1 MAFSKN
7 VVTMEAGG
15 LFVIAILFPIINT
28 VLATANITDTTQ
40 VIVWNL
46 LPTLLLVIYVLGMF
60 KRNKLM

>member
-1 MAFSKN
+1 MAKTSN
-7 VVTMEAGG
+7 VVTAEAGG

-40 VIVWNL
+40 IIIWNL
-46 LPTLLLVIYVLGMF
+46 LPTLLLVIFVLAMF